1 MNYHEL
7 IQAYFERSVAL
18 QWYWTVYVVV
28 IGGVLGFSTFRQ
40 RPEAV
45 TVLLVTVLYAL
56 FAYKNLAAI
65 EHTLLERQ
73 VIFSAIRDYPASGPN
88 ADDIKRVRA
97 EVRLLP
103 NQETHAQAMTQ
114 SEQGETLVGRV
125 ILNDLSPHGI
135 GIYSQKRMSPGT
147 SIDAVWKKE

>member
-97 EVRLLP
+97 LLEP
-103 NQETHAQAMTQ
+103 VMPLADPAGVTYFHVACDLLTVGALWAKEWLRRKRAEQ
-114 SEQGETLVGRV
+114 SPVPAT
-125 ILNDLSPHGI
+125 
-135 GIYSQKRMSPGT
+135 
-147 SIDAVWKKE
+147 